1 MDVGNFIK
9 KNTPKDSAIMVVGD
23 DWSPEVAFYSKRKAL
38 YIPNWVDGFFPVD
51 EEALS
56 AALKNP
62 ESMLGGLKLGAVIIR
77 NQGLERP
84 SLPKDR
90 AVALDEYLG
99 KSEKGLVRTTIDKYD
114 IFLLNEK

>member
-1 MDVGNFIK
+1 
-9 KNTPKDSAIMVVGD
+9 
-23 DWSPEVAFYSKRKAL
+23 
-38 YIPNWVDGFFPVD
+38 VDGFFPVD

-77 NQGLERP
+77 NQGLERS

-90 AVALDEYLG
+90 AVALDEYLA
-99 KSEKGLVRTTIDKYD
+99 KSEACLVRTTIDKYD
-114 IFLLNEK
+114 IFLLNEKQE